1 MFPQSNFN
9 VDIEIW
15 TENLL
20 YRITQSVHIKYI
32 DIQFH
37 SYPPKIFSFL
47 FKWLSNV
54 YMRSHVVFLTNIL
67 MEFLRNNDMRN
78 MTNINMKLLLK
89 LKKMR
94 VFLVKWAYWITSIK
108 LYMRYISASYIEII
122 NEKGVHMY
130 SDLYFYILYNPL
142 MNNTN

>member
-32 DIQFH
+32 NTC
-37 SYPPKIFSFL
+37 YPPKIFSFL
-47 FKWLSNV
+47 FEWLSNV

-78 MTNINMKLLLK
+78 MTSINMKLLLK

-108 LYMRYISASYIEII
+108 LHMRYISASYIEII